1 MAVVGDNRGG
11 SNSRVAQR
19 PDGAWSFEDARRRRE
34 QRQAGPTASAH
45 LRSGEADEDL
55 SALALGLADS
65 LTFDGTPLSQLDIHQ
80 DLDASTP
87 ERPADDAPTAEEIM
101 RALEAEQ
108 RAAKAASDTG
118 SLRTAHGPRSARSPH
133 RPSTRRP
140 HHRRLLPPRRWAIAC
155 SLLAAGLGVLA
166 VQLASGTGP
175 NPGGHPTR
183 ALASGATAP
192 TSGLIE
198 AAMNSFLG
206 AEHAVDHR
214 LNPPRARTARTSRP
228 RRPHHQLARVPN
240 STSPARS
247 PSQST
252 STAIDDRRI
261 GLDRHDRANQPNE
274 LDPALELDALR
285 IKSTT
290 PDEPVANRTPLE
302 LDAPPP
308 NPKRPSVRWSLEP
321 AAAAANSPHASNVD
335 RKVGDT

>member
-1 MAVVGDNRGG
+1 MAVVGDNRGE
-11 SNSRVAQR
+11 RDRPLAQG
-19 PDGAWSFEDARRRRE
+19 PDGSWSFEDARRRRE
-34 QRQAGPTASAH
+34 QRQAGPTPSM
-45 LRSGEADEDL
+45 RSTSGKADEDL

-80 DLDASTP
+80 DLDASTA

-133 RPSTRRP
+133 RPSTRRRP
-140 HHRRLLPPRRWAIAC
+140 RHSRLLRPPRWAIAC
-155 SLLAAGLGVLA
+155 FLLAAGLGVLA

-183 ALASGATAP
+183 ALASGATTP

-214 LNPPRARTARTSRP
+214 LNPPRARTARTSRS

-252 STAIDDRRI
+252 STGSTSGASDSTGTTEQISHTSSTPPSSSTSS
-261 GLDRHDRANQPNE
+261 GSSQPPPTNQSQTAPHSNSSS
-274 LDPALELDALR
+274 ATQSKAALR
-285 IKSTT
+285 
-290 PDEPVANRTPLE
+290 
-302 LDAPPP
+302 
-308 NPKRPSVRWSLEP
+308 SLVTG
-321 AAAAANSPHASNVD
+321 AGSCSCQ
-335 RKVGDT
+335 

>member
-108 RAAKAASDTG
+108 RAAKATSDTG

-140 HHRRLLPPRRWAIAC
+140 HHRRLLPPRRWTIAC

-214 LNPPRARTARTSRP
+214 LNPPRARTTRTSRP

-252 STAIDDRRI
+252 STA
-261 GLDRHDRANQPNE
+261 
-274 LDPALELDALR
+274 
-285 IKSTT
+285 STT
-290 PDEPVANRTPLE
+290 GASDSTGTTEQISQTSSTPPSSSTPSGSSQ
-302 LDAPPP
+302 PPP
-308 NPKRPSVRWSLEP
+308 TNQSHTAPHSNSSLRYPIQSGPPFAGHWSRQLQLP
-321 AAAAANSPHASNVD
+321 IARTHRTSTG
-335 RKVGDT
+335 R

>member
-1 MAVVGDNRGG
+1 MVVEFREGMAVVGDNRGG

-80 DLDASTP
+80 DLGASTP

-108 RAAKAASDTG
+108 LAAKAASDTG
-118 SLRTAHGPRSARSPH
+118 SLRTRSARSPH
-133 RPSTRRP
+133 RPSARRT
-140 HHRRLLPPRRWAIAC
+140 HHRRLLPPARWTIAC

-192 TSGLIE
+192 ASGLIE

-214 LNPPRARTARTSRP
+214 LNPPRARTARTSRS

-240 STSPARS
+240 STSPAPS
-247 PSQST
+247 PSQSKSTGSTTGASDSTGTTEQISQT
-252 STAIDDRRI
+252 SSTPPSSSTPAGSSQPPPTNQSQTAP
-261 GLDRHDRANQPNE
+261 HSNSSSATQSK
-274 LDPALELDALR
+274 AALR
-285 IKSTT
+285 
-290 PDEPVANRTPLE
+290 
-302 LDAPPP
+302 
-308 NPKRPSVRWSLEP
+308 SLVTG
-321 AAAAANSPHASNVD
+321 AGSCSCQ
-335 RKVGDT
+335 

>member
-1 MAVVGDNRGG
+1 MLGWPWWETTAEEVTAESPSAPTAHGRSRTLADAA
-11 SNSRVAQR
+11 NSARQDR
-19 PDGAWSFEDARRRRE
+19 PRPRTSDPARRMRTSPRS
-34 QRQAGPTASAH
+34 RWASPTAS
-45 LRSGEADEDL
+45 RSTARR
-55 SALALGLADS
+55 S
-65 LTFDGTPLSQLDIHQ
+65 LKLDIHQ

-108 RAAKAASDTG
+108 RAAKATSDTG

-140 HHRRLLPPRRWAIAC
+140 HHRRLLPPPRWAIAC

-252 STAIDDRRI
+252 STA
-261 GLDRHDRANQPNE
+261 
-274 LDPALELDALR
+274 
-285 IKSTT
+285 STT
-290 PDEPVANRTPLE
+290 GASDSTGTTEQISQTSSTPSSSSTSSGSSQ
-302 LDAPPP
+302 PPP
-308 NPKRPSVRWSLEP
+308 TNQSQTAPHSNSSSLRHPIQSGPPFAGHWSRQLQLP
-321 AAAAANSPHASNVD
+321 IARTHRTSTG
-335 RKVGDT
+335 R